1 MLSRR
6 VTSIAGDKLLLRPLT
21 VDDAKL
27 YPDFLADVTTDDLR
41 LRFFAPMRQVNPDLI
56 HKLIHYDPK
65 RAMAFVALDDATGKL
80 LGVVRLH
87 DDADGTSG
95 EFAILLRSNL
105 KGHGIGWLLMKHMI
119 VNAKAKGLRAVRGQ
133 VMSENTTM
141 LQMCGELGFHIVA
154 DPLERGI
161 QDVTLPLDEIPPE
174 ATYFP

>member
-1 MLSRR
+1 MLSRH
-6 VTSIAGDKLLLRPLT
+6 VTTIAGDKVFLRPLT
-21 VDDAKL
+21 VEDEKL
-27 YPDFLADVTTDDLR
+27 YPDFLADVTAEDLR
-41 LRFFAPMRQVNPDLI
+41 LRFFAPLRQVNPDLI
-56 HKLIHYDPK
+56 DKLIHYDPK
-65 RAMAFVALDDATGKL
+65 RAMAFVAIDDATGKL

-133 VMSENTTM
+133 VMTENASM

-154 DPLERGI
+154 DPLERGVM
-161 QDVTLPLDEIPPE
+161 DVTLPLDEVPAE
-174 ATYFP
+174 AVYFP

>member
-1 MLSRR
+1 MLSRH
-6 VTSIAGDKLLLRPLT
+6 VTTIAGDKVFLRPLT
-21 VDDAKL
+21 VEDATL
-27 YPDFLADVTTDDLR
+27 YPDFLADVTAEDLR

-56 HKLIHYDPK
+56 DKLIHYDPK
-65 RAMAFVALDDATGKL
+65 RAMAFVAIDDATGKL

-133 VMSENTTM
+133 VMTENSTM
-141 LQMCGELGFHIVA
+141 LQMCGELGFHAID
-154 DPLERGI
+154 DPLERGVK
-161 QDVTLPLDEIPPE
+161 DVTLPLDELPAE
-174 ATYFP
+174 AVYFP